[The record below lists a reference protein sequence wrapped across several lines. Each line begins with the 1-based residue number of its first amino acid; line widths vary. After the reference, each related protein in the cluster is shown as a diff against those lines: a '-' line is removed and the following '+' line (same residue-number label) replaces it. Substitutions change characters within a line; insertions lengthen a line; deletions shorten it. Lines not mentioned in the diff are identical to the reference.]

1 MKKVETYREALE
13 VFDLLGIKNVTKEC
27 QRRKGTQVFE
37 LPFKTMYSGGYK
49 EVNRF
54 SVYESGYI
62 RKMLVN
68 DKGASYTCY
77 QLNRVRQVPD
87 YFKDYRWDS
96 IKNESIWTGK
106 YRKRMSNE
114 RILIDNHRDRMIYL
128 CNYILKNYYRSQTGA
143 NFYRVNDYQVSLMRK
158 NQEDSCELNK
168 IKRPEMH
175 KLPFGDDC
183 NLNNRVS
190 CSFCEGEHVLDM
202 ENPDVQIIINGHR
215 YNLS

>member
-13 VFDLLGIKNVTKEC
+13 VFDLLGIKNVTKEW

-37 LPFKTMYSGGYK
+37 LPFKTLYSGGYT

-54 SVYESGYI
+54 SIYESGYI

-68 DKGASYTCY
+68 SKGASYSCY

-96 IKNESIWTGK
+96 IKNESVWTGK

-128 CNYILKNYYRSQTGA
+128 CNYILKNYYRKQSGA
-143 NFYRVNDYQVSLMRK
+143 SFYRINDYQVSLMKR
-158 NQEDSCELNK
+158 NQEDSCELDK
-168 IKRPEMH
+168 IRKPH
-175 KLPFGDDC
+175 LYNLPFSDTPEDDKFF
-183 NLNNRVS
+183 S
-190 CSFCEGEHVLDM
+190 STD
-202 ENPDVQIIINGHR
+202 DVQVIINGHR